1 MTTAEITEESTSR
14 WIDAGGMRVHYHD
27 IGEGEPLLMLHSV
40 GPGAFT
46 AWITF
51 CRNFPALSRHFRCIA
66 MDLPNFAKSG
76 PYVYK
81 EPVHNLQARTAHALV
96 EALGLAQVNVLGTSQ
111 GGQSGM
117 IFAAHYPERVKK
129 LVFGACHI
137 VTGGDNY
144 LIANHRRPVRGGPDV
159 TPESIREAMWEQL
172 YDESLVTDELVQY
185 LYTMASGRPDLQEA
199 RRQSVSTYYD
209 HGPDV
214 VSITA
219 PALIIWGRQDRI
231 CPFEVGIKSLNHLRN
246 SRLVVL
252 NNCGHWPGY
261 EKPDEYN
268 AYVLNF
274 LTGDWLD

>member
-1 MTTAEITEESTSR
+1 
-14 WIDAGGMRVHYHD
+14 
-27 IGEGEPLLMLHSV
+27 
-40 GPGAFT
+40 
-46 AWITF
+46 
-51 CRNFPALSRHFRCIA
+51 
-66 MDLPNFAKSG
+66 
-76 PYVYK
+76 
-81 EPVHNLQARTAHALV
+81 
-96 EALGLAQVNVLGTSQ
+96 
-111 GGQSGM
+111 
-117 IFAAHYPERVKK
+117 
-129 LVFGACHI
+129 VFGACHI

-144 LIANHRRPVRGGPDV
+144 LIANHRRPVRGGPGV
-159 TPESIREAMWEQL
+159 TLESIREAMWEQL

-185 LYTMASGRPDLQEA
+185 LHTMATGRPDLQEA

-274 LTGDWLD
+274 LTGDWA